1 MGTDNF
7 EMVEIFRKFFKKI
20 GIVCKKVQK
29 KSQYKERA
37 AESLA

>member
-7 EMVEIFRKFFKKI
+7 EMVEIFRKFFEKI
-20 GIVCKKVQK
+20 GIVCKKIQK
-29 KSQYKERA
+29 VNKERA